1 MKKLLFSSPNCAP
14 CKVLKLEMEELGFLD
29 QYMEIDVTDP
39 ASAKLMGYCG
49 IRSVPALIVMSDAEE
64 IQRVRVGYTGN
75 RESLL
80 EFLEDVKQTELER
93 RE

>member
-1 MKKLLFSSPNCAP
+1 MKKLIFTSPSCAP
-14 CKVLKLEMEELGFLD
+14 CKILKQELEELGYL
-29 QYMEIDVTDP
+29 QEYREIDVSDP
-39 ASAKLMGYCG
+39 TSAKIMGYCG
-49 IRSVPALIVMSDAEE
+49 IRSVPTLIVMNDAEE

-75 RESLL
+75 KASLL